1 MSQTPVTSQQPVA
14 GQNDPKRF
22 TWSVASQQ
30 RRTQSMPVPAGS
42 SGK

>member
-1 MSQTPVTSQQPVA
+1 MSQTPVTTPQPVA

-22 TWSVASQQ
+22 TWSVSSQQ
-30 RRTQSMPVPAGS
+30 RRSQSLPVPAGS